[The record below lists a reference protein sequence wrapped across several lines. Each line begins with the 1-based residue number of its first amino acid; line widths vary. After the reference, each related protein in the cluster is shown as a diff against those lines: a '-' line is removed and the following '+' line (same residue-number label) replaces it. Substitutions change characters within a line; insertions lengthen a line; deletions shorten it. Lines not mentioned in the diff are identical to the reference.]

1 LPPPACTA
9 FRSLSLP
16 KCASLR
22 KHRNGGR
29 ARKTNKWR
37 AILLLCY
44 HAFLKF
50 LESAL
55 KVVIVGAGIGGLTLA
70 LMLHKEGIDCELYES
85 VREIKPLGVGI
96 NLLPHAVATLE
107 PLDVVD
113 TLRQNAIETSALHY
127 YN

>member
-1 LPPPACTA
+1 RPLPAPRARLQRKLPQYTRPAPAWPENSVRPRQLLPPPACTA

-22 KHRNGGR
+22 KHRNDGR

-44 HAFLKF
+44 HAFLNF

-55 KVVIVGAGIGGLTLA
+55 KVVIVGAGIGGL
-70 LMLHKEGIDCELYES
+70 
-85 VREIKPLGVGI
+85 
-96 NLLPHAVATLE
+96 
-107 PLDVVD
+107 
-113 TLRQNAIETSALHY
+113 
-127 YN
+127 